1 MFDLEPEL
9 RRRQELGLY
18 RRRRTLDSPQGPQVQ
33 VNGRSLLAFCSN
45 DYLGLAA
52 DARVTQALQA
62 GAGRWGTGAGAAHLL
77 TGHQGP
83 HQALE
88 EELADFLGRP
98 RALLFSTGYMA
109 NLGLVSALVGQGD
122 QLWGDRW
129 NHASLLDGARL
140 SGARWH
146 RYPHRDAAAL
156 ERRLQST
163 QRPARRTLLITDGVF
178 SMDGDLAPLP
188 DLAQVAQRH
197 QAWLAVDDAHGF
209 GVLGPSGRG
218 TSAHFGLGLAEV
230 PVLMG
235 TLGKACG
242 TFGAFVAG
250 SEALIETLIQQ
261 ARSYIYTTAAPPALA
276 EATRAALA
284 ILRSEDWRRERL
296 QSLIQRFRSGASQL
310 GLPLGESPTPVQ
322 PLLAG
327 SAARALDWSQRL
339 EKLGLLVPA
348 IRPPTVPQGQARLRV
363 SLSAAHQEPQVDQ
376 LLDSLGRTFRALSP

>member
-209 GVLGPSGRG
+209 GVLGGASSGPSARRIFPVSAPTHSCSGRAA
-218 TSAHFGLGLAEV
+218 S
-230 PVLMG
+230 
-235 TLGKACG
+235 
-242 TFGAFVAG
+242 
-250 SEALIETLIQQ
+250 
-261 ARSYIYTTAAPPALA
+261 ARS
-276 EATRAALA
+276 
-284 ILRSEDWRRERL
+284 
-296 QSLIQRFRSGASQL
+296 
-310 GLPLGESPTPVQ
+310 LP
-322 PLLAG
+322 
-327 SAARALDWSQRL
+327 R
-339 EKLGLLVPA
+339 
-348 IRPPTVPQGQARLRV
+348 
-363 SLSAAHQEPQVDQ
+363 
-376 LLDSLGRTFRALSP
+376 

>member
-310 GLPLGESPTPVQ
+310 GLPLG
-322 PLLAG
+322 
-327 SAARALDWSQRL
+327 
-339 EKLGLLVPA
+339 
-348 IRPPTVPQGQARLRV
+348 
-363 SLSAAHQEPQVDQ
+363 
-376 LLDSLGRTFRALSP
+376 